1 MSWLFSRALVAEYSG
16 ATFLDGAPSAP
27 LSVMPTPHKFWRK
40 GKMMEF
46 SSLSLF
52 GLTCAVLTENHGKA
66 LLTSFLEVSRARTY
80 QQLATEPALMANGLD
95 YGEKW
100 PESSVRYDLVT
111 CSWKTHLCL
120 WVEVLPWSSVTLPK
134 WGLMRSGFVYQ
145 HPTLEQPIN
154 VTVSGLVPTPRASM
168 GTHGIAWARART
180 GEHRSNLE
188 DWLAHQ
194 HILKGGEEIP
204 GLKVSPNYA
213 EWLMRWPM
221 GWTELKPLEMVKF
234 QAWQQQHSQ
243 CSVGGNNDPL

>member
-1 MSWLFSRALVAEYSG
+1 MSWLFSRALVAEYSE
-16 ATFLDGAPSAP
+16 ATSSDGVPSAP
-27 LSVMPTPHKFWRK
+27 LNVMPTPHKFWHK
-40 GKMMEF
+40 GKMTEC

-66 LLTSFLEVSRARTY
+66 LLTSFLEASRARTY
-80 QQLATEPALMANGLD
+80 QRQETELALTASGQD
-95 YGEKW
+95 SGEKW
-100 PESSVRYDLVT
+100 PESSVRFDLNS
-111 CSWKTHLCL
+111 CSWKTHRCL
-120 WVEVLPWSSVTLPK
+120 WVEDLPWSLVTLPK

-145 HPTLEQPIN
+145 HPTLERPIN

-168 GTHGIAWARART
+168 GSHGIAWARART

-194 HILKGGEEIP
+194 HISQGGAEIP

-221 GWTELKPLEMVKF
+221 GWTELKPLGMVRF
-234 QAWQQQHSQ
+234 REWQQQHSE
-243 CSVGGNNDPL
+243 CYAEANHDSL